1 MDATAAVLESW
12 RNLYDG
18 KAGLLTRAAVAGHRS
33 VCRKTRRPRLLPVA
47 MVVRAA
53 RPRRGR
59 EGVHHHESITN
70 LGSPARNST
79 ILRLSKLR
87 TRKCGMFP
95 HTAVLRSVPG
105 GQRSSS
111 AHHSLWRALCRL
123 HHLRL
128 HQRPLLRR
136 HPAAQFVLRCH
147 PRSLSGQH
155 QVLRRLR
162 AAPA

>member
-59 EGVHHHESITN
+59 EGVHHHEDST
-70 LGSPARNST
+70 ARNSPT
-79 ILRLSKLR
+79 SENPNDIRGADVAR
-87 TRKCGMFP
+87 GI
-95 HTAVLRSVPG
+95 
-105 GQRSSS
+105 S
-111 AHHSLWRALCRL
+111 AHAAGMPKSHRAD
-123 HHLRL
+123 
-128 HQRPLLRR
+128 
-136 HPAAQFVLRCH
+136 
-147 PRSLSGQH
+147 
-155 QVLRRLR
+155 
-162 AAPA
+162 